1 MSWTSK
7 IVLLINFRRLS
18 KENVLNTYFK
28 IQTNKNTNQNMEQ
41 RILNPTYY
49 EFYSLAIDW
58 NLSQSRNT
66 KKLGI
71 MKFGSGYWTH
81 ELPTQMC

>member
-1 MSWTSK
+1 M
-7 IVLLINFRRLS
+7 LINFRRLS
-18 KENVLNTYFK
+18 KENVLDTYFK
-28 IQTNKNTNQNMEQ
+28 VQTNKNSNQNMGQ
-41 RILNPTYY
+41 RILNSTYY

-58 NLSQSRNT
+58 NLLSQSRNT

-71 MKFGSGYWTH
+71 MKIGIGHWIH